1 VGIVTETGSGKQLAR
16 YTMPD
21 DEAIANIPHLKEQT
35 GDAMPYF
42 FTQDP
47 DYLKLK
53 QLVVQNIVRDTPAD
67 GVATINIAIDTLKVA
82 EYLTPILQE
91 QLK

>member
-1 VGIVTETGSGKQLAR
+1 
-16 YTMPD
+16 MPD
-21 DEAIANIPHLKEQT
+21 EETVASTQKLQSKY

-42 FTQDP
+42 FAQDP

-53 QLVVQNIVRDTPAD
+53 QLVVNNCAEGTPAE
-67 GVATINIAIDTLKVA
+67 GVATIDVAIDTLKVA
-82 EYLTPILQE
+82 EHLTPILQE

>member
-1 VGIVTETGSGKQLAR
+1 
-16 YTMPD
+16 MPD
-21 DEAIANIPHLKEQT
+21 DETVANVPSLKAAH

-42 FTQDP
+42 YAQDP

-53 QLVVQNIVRDTPAD
+53 QLVVDHLVNGTPAE
-67 GVATINIAIDTLKVA
+67 GVATIDVAVDTLKVA

>member
-1 VGIVTETGSGKQLAR
+1 MAR
-16 YTMPD
+16 FAMPD
-21 DEAIANIPHLKEQT
+21 EDTIANIPSLQEKY

-53 QLVVQNIVRDTPAD
+53 KLVVDAVVHGRPAT
-67 GVATINIAIDTLKVA
+67 GVADIGVAIETLKVA
-82 EYLTPILQE
+82 EHLTPILQE